1 VNGLATTEDTVDTK
15 PSTRRSIFLCVLGVL
30 CGGAVL
36 LTSSACGYT
45 LAGHGSFLPI
55 SIKTIGVP
63 TFTNQTA
70 VFNLETILTQK
81 VISEFIGRGKYTILP
96 QANDVDA
103 VLTGT
108 IAAVLIA
115 PSSLNAQQIASR
127 YAITIVASVQLKDRE
142 NKLLW
147 ENPSLIFRND
157 YDNTSGKTAVD
168 ANAFFGQEANALDR
182 VSADFAR
189 TVVAAILEAF

>member
-1 VNGLATTEDTVDTK
+1 M
-15 PSTRRSIFLCVLGVL
+15 
-30 CGGAVL
+30 
-36 LTSSACGYT
+36 
-45 LAGHGSFLPI
+45 
-55 SIKTIGVP
+55 
-63 TFTNQTA
+63 
-70 VFNLETILTQK
+70 
-81 VISEFIGRGKYTILP
+81 
-96 QANDVDA
+96 
-103 VLTGT
+103 
-108 IAAVLIA
+108 LIA

-147 ENPSLIFRND
+147 ENPSLIFRKD

-182 VSADFAR
+182 VSTDFAR

>member
-1 VNGLATTEDTVDTK
+1 MPA
-15 PSTRRSIFLCVLGVL
+15 
-30 CGGAVL
+30 
-36 LTSSACGYT
+36 
-45 LAGHGSFLPI
+45 

-103 VLTGT
+103 VLTGD

-147 ENPSLIFRND
+147 ENPSLIFRQ
-157 YDNTSGKTAVD
+157 TTTTRVARPRLTPTPSS
-168 ANAFFGQEANALDR
+168 DR
-182 VSADFAR
+182 RPTRSIGSAADFAR